1 MSRYFEFKDEKS
13 NKFWSVSSSDK
24 KMSIHYGKIGT
35 AGQKLD
41 KEFESAEEAVK
52 ETEKAISKKL
62 KEWQSIPRRQET
74 GDIVGA
80 FVFLASA
87 DSDFTTGQTFN
98 IDGGWM
104 MH

>member
-1 MSRYFEFKDEKS
+1 MLLILRFRKKEKGL
-13 NKFWSVSSSDK
+13 FLLETELE
-24 KMSIHYGKIGT
+24 KIGSVE
-35 AGQKLD
+35 AQ
-41 KEFESAEEAVK
+41 EE
-52 ETEKAISKKL
+52 ISKKL